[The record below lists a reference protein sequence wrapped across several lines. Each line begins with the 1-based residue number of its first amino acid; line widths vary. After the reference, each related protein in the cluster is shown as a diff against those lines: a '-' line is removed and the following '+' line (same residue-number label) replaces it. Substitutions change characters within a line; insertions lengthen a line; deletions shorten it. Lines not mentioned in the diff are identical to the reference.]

1 MGTNRAFVPF
11 SSMLNNTFQGPIPD
25 AFGNLKDL
33 IALYL
38 DENELAGQIPTSLG
52 QMTSIIDLRCVICYF
67 RDAARVITT
76 LSKNLKHLMFSCIAP
91 SPHLL
96 FLWLLLVR
104 VRHNRLSGTIPT
116 ELCDL
121 NQLAVCQFKTKH
133 RLYITHRTNLTDR
146 IQFAL
151 ES

>member
-1 MGTNRAFVPF
+1 MF
-11 SSMLNNTFQGPIPD
+11 NNTFRGPIPD

-38 DENELAGQIPTSLG
+38 DENELSGQIPTSLG

-67 RDAARVITT
+67 RVAAREITT
-76 LSKNLKHLMFSCIAP
+76 LSKNLKHLMIPCIAP

-104 VRHNRLSGTIPT
+104 VRHNRLNGTIPT
-116 ELCDL
+116 ELGDL
-121 NQLAVCQFKTKH
+121 NQLAVGQINTKNCSH
-133 RLYITHRTNLTDR
+133 NVHRTNLTDC
-146 IQFAL
+146 ILFAL
-151 ES
+151 QS